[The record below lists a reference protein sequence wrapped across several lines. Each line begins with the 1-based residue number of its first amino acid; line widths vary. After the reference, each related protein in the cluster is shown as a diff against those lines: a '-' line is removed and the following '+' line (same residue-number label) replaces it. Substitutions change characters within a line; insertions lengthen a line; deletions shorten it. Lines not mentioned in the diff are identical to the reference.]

1 MDGEKEYEI
10 IGEYKINKQNKKY
23 TKNIKAINENMAK
36 EKIYTEIGA
45 KQKIKRRDIT
55 IKEIKI
61 LN

>member
-10 IGEYKINKQNKKY
+10 VGEYKINKQNKKY
-23 TKNIKAINENMAK
+23 TKSIKAINENMAK